1 MDIINFDQ
9 AEIAAPPD
17 FTGISQKARFALD
30 AVHGGA
36 LGWPSHWSRITVSQ
50 ASADLVTV
58 GPGEYHSTDKIYFG
72 VAPITVNLQTYKPSN
87 STDERWVALIL
98 RGSDETISEIRA
110 FETSEEPLTESI
122 PVNQA
127 TPKILGR
134 RLSVIV
140 QTGEIAPPPAL
151 RPSVNENDCCIA
163 FVRLKSDGIQE
174 IAANDADRV
183 KTVAEIELRLSGLE
197 VTIQQLDKRAG
208 ALETN
213 LAAVAAAQ
221 KNYATKAL
229 ASQLARDVGRMSQLM
244 NFPDEARNYFFDQAL
259 VKDFWDL
266 QHVDSIARIKE
277 GVRYQYASIQNNPL
291 RLLDYGNAELSV
303 YDGRIV
309 LPKYTEVAR
318 IEAPLGSG
326 SLDLSNTVH
335 TVVTAVQHTVSHESI
350 RYGATIN
357 VCENTAGWQSI
368 GDRKP
373 GEIFAV
379 NGQEFVAGG
388 LTSNPWNSTETA
400 QNGHSEYAVTGIIR
414 DYYTET
420 YTTYNT
426 EYFGLSG
433 AIHAQSF
440 LNAQLMVCTSLE
452 FYFDRVGSGAGSD
465 VTLCLVKLNS
475 AGAPDYEAVIAKV
488 LKEATA
494 LNTGWC
500 KFVIPPTLLDPGK
513 RYAAVLVTGGNHAI
527 RTSSGNAFTGGT
539 KFVCTDGI
547 WSQGSTTED
556 ICMRVNGAKF
566 EKSRTVIEMEA
577 ATLADGMTEMQLVF
591 QGWEPDGTQRSWEI
605 KPVGSAVW
613 IPFDNRA
620 PNPLA
625 NLPPQ
630 AQLRCTFQGTEDIA
644 PCLILDSTNAR
655 ILTGRMQG
663 IQRAIS
669 KQLNFGF
676 STSQL
681 QLVTQVDNYDPARHT
696 HQNKIMVGGTV
707 VTGTTVSEQDL
718 TKPSRWKFTTNFTLG
733 AAATNCRVRL
743 EGTTNSIVVV
753 PFVQDVQLN
762 AF

>member
-1 MDIINFDQ
+1 MIS
-9 AEIAAPPD
+9 EKGRAA
-17 FTGISQKARFALD
+17 LE

-36 LGWPSHWSRITVSQ
+36 LGWSAHWARITVSQ
-50 ASADLVTV
+50 ASADVVTV
-58 GPGEYHSTDKIYFG
+58 SPGEYHASEKVYFG
-72 VAPITVNLQTYKPSN
+72 VDPITVNLQTYKPAVAN
-87 STDERWVALIL
+87 DERWIALIL
-98 RGSDETISEIRA
+98 RGADVEVNQVRA

-122 PVNQA
+122 PVNQP
-127 TPKILGR
+127 TPKISGR
-134 RLSVIV
+134 RMSVVI
-140 QTGEIAPPPAL
+140 QTGEFAPPPAL
-151 RPSVNENDCCIA
+151 RPSINENDCCIA
-163 FVRLKSDGIQE
+163 FVRLKSTGIQE
-174 IAANDADRV
+174 IVANDDGRV
-183 KTVAEIELRLSGLE
+183 KTVAEIDGRLVAIE
-197 VTIQQLDKRAG
+197 VKVEQLFKRAE

-213 LAAVAAAQ
+213 IAAVAAAQ
-221 KNYATKAL
+221 KNFATRAL
-229 ASQLARDVGRMSQLM
+229 ASQLTRDVGRMSQLM
-244 NFPDEARNYFFDQAL
+244 NFPDEARNYYFDQGL

-291 RLLDYGNAELSV
+291 RLLDYGNAELSI

-309 LPKYTEVAR
+309 LPKFTEVTR
-318 IEAPLGSG
+318 IESPLGSG

-335 TVVTAVQHTVSHESI
+335 TVVTATQHTVSYESI

-357 VCENTAGWQSI
+357 VCENTAGWESI

-379 NGQEFVAGG
+379 NGQEFVSGG
-388 LTSNPWNSTETA
+388 LSGNPWNENPASE
-400 QNGHSEYAVTGIIR
+400 GHKNFSATGIIR
-414 DYYTET
+414 DYYSET
-420 YTTYNT
+420 YTTYHT

-440 LNAQLMVCTSLE
+440 LNAQLMVCTSFE

-465 VTLCLVKLNS
+465 VTLCVVKLNS
-475 AGAPDYEAVIAKV
+475 AGAPDYDAVIAKMT
-488 LKEATA
+488 KPQGE

-500 KFVIPPTLLDPGK
+500 KFVIPPTLLDTGK

-527 RTSSGNAFTGGT
+527 KTSTGNAFTGGT

-566 EKSRTVIEMEA
+566 ERSRTVIEMEA

-630 AQLRCTFQGTEDIA
+630 AQLRCIMQGTEDIA
-644 PCLILDSTNAR
+644 PCLILDATNAR
-655 ILTGRMQG
+655 VLTGRMQG

-676 STSQL
+676 STTQL
-681 QLVTQVDNYDPARHT
+681 QMVAQVDNYDPARHT
-696 HQNKIMVGGTV
+696 HLNKIMVGATV
-707 VTGTTVSEQDL
+707 VTGTVVAEQDI

-733 AAATNCRVRL
+733 AAATSCRIRL

-753 PFVQDVQLN
+753 PFVQDIQLN